1 MLIRFVRKGTVIMGL
16 ASKIMPVRMVKLK
29 CLILDDY
36 LEEVLIALQRLA
48 TVHLVSLQDSLSRW
62 EKLPEPYKAS
72 DEIKFWEDIS
82 SRIEKI
88 LRKLNIKRDLGLLEE
103 IFQPEKRKSFEIT
116 HREELELLNDIRNI
130 VDALEKDIEENISRY
145 KLVRKFLMEIRNLP
159 IDVEKLRSSEELYIT
174 IGQTTTDNLSRIE
187 KDIKRKLPHTVFYSK
202 GKGRKKFVAIVALRR
217 FEDQIN
223 NLLED
228 KPFEQISI
236 PEDLTDDPTHC
247 IRLIDNKQDEVLKR
261 NGPLAM
267 KLHDAVN
274 CKIERL
280 DALEKMGKT
289 ERLFVLEGWIPK
301 ERIEEV
307 EKAVQKASK
316 GYAKTLIEEP
326 DEPERN
332 IPTLLRKRKIIDSFK
347 VITEMYGV
355 PHYNEIDPTPVIA
368 VFFPFFVG
376 IMMGDISLGA
386 ILLLGGFLINRGA
399 GSRSEKMAALARIL
413 LLSGVISIV
422 FGVLTGQ
429 FMGGAI
435 ELFSQ
440 GQIVLPIFWMSPADE
455 PINFMLIVLVIGVIH
470 LLVGLILG
478 VINNLAN
485 RQIRTMVGDQISM
498 LLMFLGGAI
507 IVVTGNYQFEGY
519 GIWGYSALIGGL
531 AALLIG
537 KGPIGLL
544 EITKIISNI
553 ISYVRILALNM
564 ASTWMGRTF
573 VLLAGML
580 INIEY
585 FGLPISI
592 ILLLFSQ
599 FFLVFISS
607 FSTFAHSMR
616 LHYVEFFG
624 RFFTGGGVNF
634 SPLKCEKMY
643 TELKMGE

>member
-1 MLIRFVRKGTVIMGL
+1 MGL

-36 LEEVLIALQRLA
+36 VEEVLIALQRLA
-48 TVHLVSLQDSLSRW
+48 TIHLVNLQDSLSRW
-62 EKLPEPYKAS
+62 EKLPEPHKAS
-72 DEIKFWEDIS
+72 DEIKFWEEIS

-116 HREELELLNDIRNI
+116 HNEELELLNETHKI
-130 VDALEKDIEENISRY
+130 VDEVEKDIEENISRY
-145 KLVRKFLMEIRNLP
+145 KLVKKFLMEIRNLP

-174 IGQTTTDNLSRIE
+174 IGQATTDKLSRIE

-202 GKGRKKFVAIVALRR
+202 GKGRKKFVAIIALRR

-223 NLLED
+223 SLLED

-236 PEDLTDDPTHC
+236 PEDLTDDPPHC
-247 IRLIDNKQDEVLKR
+247 IRLIDDKQNEVLKR

-267 KLHDAVN
+267 KLHDSIN

-280 DALEKMGKT
+280 NALEKMGKT

-301 ERIEEV
+301 ERTEEV
-307 EKAVQKASK
+307 EKVVQKASK
-316 GYAKTLIEEP
+316 GYAKTLVEEP

-332 IPTLLRKRKIIDSFK
+332 IPSLLRKRKIIDSFK
-347 VITEMYGV
+347 VITEMYGL
-355 PHYNEIDPTPVIA
+355 PSYNEIDPTPVIA
-368 VFFPFFVG
+368 FFFPFFVG

-399 GSRSEKMAALARIL
+399 GSRSEKMAALAKIL
-413 LLSGVISIV
+413 LLSGVISIF

-435 ELFSQ
+435 EMFSQ
-440 GQIVLPIFWMSPADE
+440 GQIVLPVFWMSPADE
-455 PINFMLIVLVIGVIH
+455 PIDFMLTVLVIGVVH
-470 LLVGLILG
+470 LLVGLLLG

-507 IVVTGNYQFEGY
+507 IVVTGNYQFDGY
-519 GIWGYSALIGGL
+519 GIWGYSAVIGGL
-531 AALLIG
+531 AALLIS

-624 RFFTGGGVNF
+624 RFFTGGGVIF

>member
-1 MLIRFVRKGTVIMGL
+1 
-16 ASKIMPVRMVKLK
+16 
-29 CLILDDY
+29 
-36 LEEVLIALQRLA
+36 
-48 TVHLVSLQDSLSRW
+48 
-62 EKLPEPYKAS
+62 
-72 DEIKFWEDIS
+72 
-82 SRIEKI
+82 
-88 LRKLNIKRDLGLLEE
+88 
-103 IFQPEKRKSFEIT
+103 
-116 HREELELLNDIRNI
+116 
-130 VDALEKDIEENISRY
+130 
-145 KLVRKFLMEIRNLP
+145 
-159 IDVEKLRSSEELYIT
+159 
-174 IGQTTTDNLSRIE
+174 
-187 KDIKRKLPHTVFYSK
+187 
-202 GKGRKKFVAIVALRR
+202 
-217 FEDQIN
+217 
-223 NLLED
+223 
-228 KPFEQISI
+228 
-236 PEDLTDDPTHC
+236 
-247 IRLIDNKQDEVLKR
+247 
-261 NGPLAM
+261 
-267 KLHDAVN
+267 
-274 CKIERL
+274 
-280 DALEKMGKT
+280 
-289 ERLFVLEGWIPK
+289 
-301 ERIEEV
+301 
-307 EKAVQKASK
+307 
-316 GYAKTLIEEP
+316 
-326 DEPERN
+326 
-332 IPTLLRKRKIIDSFK
+332 
-347 VITEMYGV
+347 
-355 PHYNEIDPTPVIA
+355 
-368 VFFPFFVG
+368 
-376 IMMGDISLGA
+376 
-386 ILLLGGFLINRGA
+386 
-399 GSRSEKMAALARIL
+399 
-413 LLSGVISIV
+413 
-422 FGVLTGQ
+422 
-429 FMGGAI
+429 MGGAI

-440 GQIVLPIFWMSPADE
+440 GQIVLPIFWMSPADD
-455 PINFMLIVLVIGVIH
+455 PINFMLTVLVIGVIH

-519 GIWGYSALIGGL
+519 GVWGYSALIGGL

>member
-1 MLIRFVRKGTVIMGL
+1 MGL
-16 ASKIMPVRMVKLK
+16 TSKIMPVRMVKLK

-36 LEEVLIALQRLA
+36 LEEVMIALQRLA
-48 TVHLVSLQDSLSRW
+48 TVHLVSLQGSLSRW
-62 EKLPEPYKAS
+62 EKLPEPCKAS
-72 DEIKFWEDIS
+72 DEIKFWEEIS
-82 SRIEKI
+82 QRIEKI

-116 HREELELLNDIRNI
+116 HREELKLLKDILNS
-130 VDALEKDIEENISRY
+130 VDSLENDIEENISRY
-145 KLVRKFLMEIRNLP
+145 KLVRSFLMEIRNLP
-159 IDVEKLRSSEELYIT
+159 IDVEKLHSSEELYIT
-174 IGQTTTDNLSRIE
+174 IGQTTTDNLLRIE
-187 KDIKRKLPHTVFYSK
+187 KDIKQKLPHTVLYSK
-202 GKGRKKFVAIVALRR
+202 GKGRKKFLAIVALRR

-223 NLLED
+223 SLLED
-228 KPFEQISI
+228 KPFEHISI

-280 DALEKMGKT
+280 NALEKMGKT
-289 ERLFVLEGWIPK
+289 ERLFILEGWIP
-301 ERIEEV
+301 EEQIEEV

-332 IPTLLRKRKIIDSFK
+332 IPTLLRKRKIIDSFE

-368 VFFPFFVG
+368 LFFPFFVG

-386 ILLLGGFLINRGA
+386 ILLLGGFLIYRGA
-399 GSRSEKMAALARIL
+399 GSRSTKMADLAKIL

-429 FMGGAI
+429 FMGGAM

-440 GQIVLPIFWMSPADE
+440 GQIVLPILWMSPADD
-455 PINFMLIVLVIGVIH
+455 PINFMLTVLIIGVIH
-470 LLVGLILG
+470 LLVGLVLG
-478 VINNLAN
+478 VINNLVN

-519 GIWGYSALIGGL
+519 GVLGYSALIGGL
-531 AALLIG
+531 AVLLIG

-585 FGLPISI
+585 FGLPMSI

-624 RFFTGGGVNF
+624 RFFTGGGVSF